1 MEIGRYLEYFSG
13 TTDLCYLGVH
23 YPRYQ
28 VTRELAYQSWKWD
41 RANVLD
47 IGAHWLHQS
56 VLYALDGHHVTAADF
71 AITFDDPA
79 VRRIA
84 ATHGIRLVVYED
96 LSSEKVLDELA
107 DDSMDVVLFCEVLE
121 HLTFNPV
128 AMWKAIY
135 RVLRPGGRIIL
146 TTPNHYALSAVSRQI
161 PRFLSGWGSGLS
173 VPDIL
178 QLPTHAPHWK
188 EFSRKELRRYFD
200 LLSRDFSMSKLRYC
214 SFRTDNRHLN
224 WKGRLAHYWRNL
236 IPVLRNGLY
245 AEVDLP
251 AKTAG
256 ITIRPD
262 WTRDPVRD

>member
-1 MEIGRYLEYFSG
+1 MEIGRYLEYFNG

-28 VTRELAYQSWKWD
+28 VTRKLAYQSWKWD

-84 ATHGIRLVVYED
+84 ATHGIGLVVYED

-146 TTPNHYALSAVSRQI
+146 TTPNHYALSAVSRQV

-200 LLSRDFSMSKLRYC
+200 LLSPDFSMSKLRYC

>member
-1 MEIGRYLEYFSG
+1 MELSRYLEYFNG
-13 TTDLCYLGVH
+13 TTDLCYLEVH

-28 VTRELAYQSWKWD
+28 VTQELAYQSWKWD

-56 VLYALDGHHVTAADF
+56 VFYALDGHHVTAADL

-79 VRRIA
+79 VRKIA
-84 ATHGIRLVVYED
+84 STHDIRLLTCED
-96 LSSEKVLDELA
+96 LSAEAAFDELE
-107 DDSMDVVLFCEVLE
+107 DDSMDVVLFCEILE
-121 HLTFNPV
+121 HLTFNPS

-161 PRFLSGWGSGLS
+161 PRFLSGWGSGIS
-173 VPDIL
+173 VTDIL
-178 QLPTHAPHWK
+178 HVPTHSPHWK

-200 LLSRDFSMSKLRYC
+200 LLSPDFSVRKLHYC
-214 SFRTDNRHLN
+214 SFHTDTRHLN
-224 WKGRLAHYWRNL
+224 WKGKLVHDWRNL

-251 AKTAG
+251 SKMAG
-256 ITIRPD
+256 ISIQPD
-262 WTRDPVRD
+262 WTRGPVRD

>member
-1 MEIGRYLEYFSG
+1 MEIGRYLEYFNG

-41 RANVLD
+41 QANVLD

-146 TTPNHYALSAVSRQI
+146 TTPNHYALSAVSRQV

-200 LLSRDFSMSKLRYC
+200 LLSPDFSMSKLRYC

-224 WKGRLAHYWRNL
+224 WKGRLAHAGRNL

>member
-1 MEIGRYLEYFSG
+1 MEIDRYLEYFNE

-23 YPRYQ
+23 YPRYR

-41 RANVLD
+41 QANVLD

-146 TTPNHYALSAVSRQI
+146 TTPNHYALSAVSRQV

-200 LLSRDFSMSKLRYC
+200 LLSPDFSMSKLRYC

>member
-1 MEIGRYLEYFSG
+1 MEIGRYLEYFNG

-41 RANVLD
+41 QANVLD

-84 ATHGIRLVVYED
+84 ATHGIRLVVCED

-146 TTPNHYALSAVSRQI
+146 TTPNHYALSAVSRQV

-200 LLSRDFSMSKLRYC
+200 LLSPDFSMSKVRYC

-224 WKGRLAHYWRNL
+224 WKGRLAHDWRNL

-245 AEVDLP
+245 AEVELP